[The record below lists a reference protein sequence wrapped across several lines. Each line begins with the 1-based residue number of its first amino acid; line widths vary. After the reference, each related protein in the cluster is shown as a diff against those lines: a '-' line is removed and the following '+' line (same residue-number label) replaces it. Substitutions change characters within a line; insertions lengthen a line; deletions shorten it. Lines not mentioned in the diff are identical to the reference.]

1 MDNIDQNQ
9 EFKYEN
15 KTLVLLP
22 GSFKPPHKGHWQMV
36 LDNLP
41 IADEIHIFISNT
53 STKYISNRKLS
64 LSNLKKLGKLKQF
77 AEENLNSEEIT
88 KIFNEL
94 DEQIDNLTFNR
105 LKEKLNELLSLNYA
119 DDEVSQEF
127 KSQVQTYLKEL
138 EEKLFK
144 SIRYTAAGTEILPE
158 TAEEIFNM
166 YIKDYNVQDKVFVHI
181 SQAASPML
189 AAVGFANNNCL
200 DCDLFIGSH
209 TEDEANERSKQLE
222 QLTKA
227 FAYNPS
233 NRIHLLPVSEKIQA
247 ARDIR
252 ANINNLNKNMFPEK
266 ITDETYNKILELLTN
281 NIMEKTIKKD
291 KFTLLFESFMH
302 DLLNEGRKCI

>member
-88 KIFNEL
+88 KIFKEL